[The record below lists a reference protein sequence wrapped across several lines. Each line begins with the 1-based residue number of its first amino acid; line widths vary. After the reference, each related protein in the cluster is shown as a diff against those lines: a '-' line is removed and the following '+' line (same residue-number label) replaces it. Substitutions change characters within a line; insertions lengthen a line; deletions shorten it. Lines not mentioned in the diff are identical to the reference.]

1 MTELNWINK
10 GELDYLLNSGYVE
23 AFPGLVEAMNT
34 PRFTI
39 SDLGV
44 TARDATYWDKKD
56 ILPTLQTKSTTRR
69 KYTLKQAVWIK
80 LIQQLRAFDVSL
92 NQIKLYKDSIL
103 NEGISVSELMENDQL
118 ALILEEIAKK
128 AGHLDEYKELL
139 KDPEFLQSLEKETF
153 DIFELIIL
161 NVIVFKRDNSYIVF
175 QEGECMPYCFDKH
188 QYFVENFENFN
199 YYMKSPHLVL
209 SISRAI
215 SQLIQDWYEKDWFE
229 EVSIVSQ
236 EEKEILNLLR
246 QDRTEELQIFKT
258 DNKPDRVIQ
267 VSKNKVDAI
276 EDFANHIVRNGYQK
290 ITVNTR
296 QGKIVNFKN
305 EVSLKLKK

>member
-1 MTELNWINK
+1 MSELNWINK
-10 GELDYLLNSGYVE
+10 GELDYLLNSGYIE
-23 AFPGLVEAMNT
+23 AYPGLVEAMNT

-92 NQIKLYKDSIL
+92 NQIKLYKDRIL

-139 KDPEFLQSLEKETF
+139 KDPEFLQSLEKETL

-188 QYFVENFENFN
+188 QYFVENIENFD

-229 EVSIVSQ
+229 EVSIVSK

-296 QGKIVNFKN
+296 QGKIVSFKN